1 MDTPSTAKP
10 WFLYVFSNSM
20 NQGISILQ
28 GPHHVAQKL
37 SNTTLPLKS
46 ESRRGA
52 PFASLRLKSGAAFRS
67 SATLSSVRAW
77 LGAEEQPTSSEVA
90 SAMAA
95 NGPPMADEDTLKTPP
110 WDCSLGGA
118 AELQRLRQGRAVPCL
133 VSVAGR
139 TSLRS
144 SIRPFAHHSG
154 FPRSHC

>member
-10 WFLYVFSNSM
+10 WFLYIFSNSM

-37 SNTTLPLKS
+37 SSSTLPLKS

-95 NGPPMADEDTLKTPP
+95 KGPSMDNEGTLKTPP
-110 WDCSLGGA
+110 WDCSLGGP
-118 AELQRLRQGRAVPCL
+118 AELHRPPQGPAVPCF
-133 VSVAGR
+133 VSVANSIVGR
-139 TSLRS
+139 
-144 SIRPFAHHSG
+144 
-154 FPRSHC
+154 

>member
-1 MDTPSTAKP
+1 
-10 WFLYVFSNSM
+10 M

-46 ESRRGA
+46 ESRKGA

-95 NGPPMADEDTLKTPP
+95 NRPPMADEDTLKTPP

-118 AELQRLRQGRAVPCL
+118 AELQRLGQGRAVPCF
-133 VSVAGR
+133 VSVANSMVGR
-139 TSLRS
+139 ESCTSSNRGVSDGLAHTLLT
-144 SIRPFAHHSG
+144 PF
-154 FPRSHC
+154 